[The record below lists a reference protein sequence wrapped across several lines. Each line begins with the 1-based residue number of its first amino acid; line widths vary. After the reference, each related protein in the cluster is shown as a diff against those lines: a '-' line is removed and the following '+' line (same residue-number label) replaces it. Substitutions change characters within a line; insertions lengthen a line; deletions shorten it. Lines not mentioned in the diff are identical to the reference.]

1 MDNQFIFSEIESM
14 IFEIET
20 QTKSLANSREYI
32 AEGDLNRAI
41 NKLSELEIELQSLA
55 GKVAFIK
62 SNL

>member
-32 AEGDLNRAI
+32 AEGDLTRAI
-41 NKLSELEIELQSLA
+41 NKLSELEIELQYLA
-55 GKVAFIK
+55 GRVAFIK